1 MRDYVD
7 DNGAEHVIR
16 GYHEYN
22 KRVGTP
28 AIDEMLRTEIDY
40 Q

>member
-7 DNGAEHVIR
+7 DHGAEHVIR
-16 GYHEYN
+16 GYHEY